1 MHRRKWYRVTWI
13 WGQKILR
20 KKIGNKDGGSP
31 DFVELSLFS
40 WFDEDG
46 MVNVN

>member
-20 KKIGNKDGGSP
+20 KKIGNKDSGSP
-31 DFVELSLFS
+31 DFVELSLS
-40 WFDEDG
+40 VGLMKMEWS
-46 MVNVN
+46 M